1 MTEVIGFKAADAD
14 LKCRDHQ
21 FEVGQTYTIDGE
33 PVHCARGFH
42 FCQNPLDVLNYYPLV
57 QDGGK
62 LTRFMSV
69 VASGTVLTDGD
80 KSVSAAIHVKAE
92 LRLPEFIKSA
102 VDTVIGLCKGAENKD
117 TAASGNGSKLAASGN
132 GSKLAASGDYSKL
145 AASGNG
151 SQLAASGDYSQLAAS
166 GNGSQLAA
174 SGNGSKLAASG
185 YYSQLAASG
194 NGSKLAA
201 SGYYSQLA
209 ASGYYSKL
217 AASGYYSQ
225 LAASGDYSKLAAS
238 GNGSQ
243 LAASGNGSQLA
254 ASGNG
259 SKLAASGDYSKL
271 AIEGNNG
278 VAMSAGRNSTVT
290 GVDGAW
296 VSLAS
301 YDDFGICTGI
311 ATGCIG
317 KGRLKAGKVYRAENG
332 KFVEVKP

>member
-33 PVHCARGFH
+33 PVHCERGFH

-57 QDGGK
+57 QDDGQ
-62 LTRFMSV
+62 LTRFMAV

-92 LRLPEFIKSA
+92 LRLFEFIKSA
-102 VDTVIGLCKGAENKD
+102 ADTVIKLCKGAANKD
-117 TAASGNGSKLAASGN
+117 AAASGNYSQLAASGY
-132 GSKLAASGDYSKL
+132 GSQLAASGY
-145 AASGNG
+145 G
-151 SQLAASGDYSQLAAS
+151 SQLAASGD
-166 GNGSQLAA
+166 GSQLAA

-185 YYSQLAASG
+185 YGSQLAASGDGSKLAASG
-194 NGSKLAA
+194 NGSKLA
-201 SGYYSQLA
+201 
-209 ASGYYSKL
+209 
-217 AASGYYSQ
+217 
-225 LAASGDYSKLAAS
+225 
-238 GNGSQ
+238 
-243 LAASGNGSQLA
+243 
-254 ASGNG
+254 
-259 SKLAASGDYSKL
+259 
-271 AIEGNNG
+271 IEGING
-278 VAMSAGRNSTVT
+278 VAISAGGNSTVM
-290 GVDGAW
+290 GIDGTW

-301 YDDFGICTGI
+301 YDNKGACTGI

>member
-33 PVHCARGFH
+33 PVHCERGFH

-57 QDGGK
+57 QDDGQ
-62 LTRFMSV
+62 LTRFMAV

-92 LRLPEFIKSA
+92 LRLFEFIKSA
-102 VDTVIGLCKGAENKD
+102 ADTVIKLCKGAANKD
-117 TAASGNGSKLAASGN
+117 AAASGNYSQLAASGY
-132 GSKLAASGDYSKL
+132 GSQLAASGY
-145 AASGNG
+145 G
-151 SQLAASGDYSQLAAS
+151 SQLAASGD
-166 GNGSQLAA
+166 GSQLAA

-185 YYSQLAASG
+185 YGSQLAASGDGSQLAASG
-194 NGSKLAA
+194 N
-201 SGYYSQLA
+201 Y
-209 ASGYYSKL
+209 
-217 AASGYYSQ
+217 
-225 LAASGDYSKLAAS
+225 
-238 GNGSQ
+238 SQ

-254 ASGNG
+254 ASGYG
-259 SKLAASGDYSKL
+259 SKL
-271 AIEGNNG
+271 AIEGING
-278 VAMSAGRNSTVT
+278 VAISAGGNSTVM
-290 GVDGAW
+290 GIDGTW

-301 YDDFGICTGI
+301 YDNKGACTGI

>member
-1 MTEVIGFKAADAD
+1 MTEVIGFKAADAE

-21 FEVGQTYTIDGE
+21 FEVGQTYTIEGE

-57 QDGGK
+57 QDDGK

-102 VDTVIGLCKGAENKD
+102 VDTVIELCKGAANKG
-117 TAASGNGSKLAASGN
+117 TVASGDY
-132 GSKLAASGDYSKL
+132 SKLAASGDYSKL
-145 AASGNG
+145 AASGDYSQLAASGYGSKLAASGYYSKLAASGYYSKLAASGYG

-166 GNGSQLAA
+166 GY
-174 SGNGSKLAASG
+174 GSKLAASG
-185 YYSQLAASG
+185 Y
-194 NGSKLAA
+194 GSKLAA
-201 SGYYSQLA
+201 SGY
-209 ASGYYSKL
+209 
-217 AASGYYSQ
+217 
-225 LAASGDYSKLAAS
+225 
-238 GNGSQ
+238 GSQ
-243 LAASGNGSQLA
+243 LA
-254 ASGNG
+254 
-259 SKLAASGDYSKL
+259 
-271 AIEGNNG
+271 IEGTNC

-290 GVDGAW
+290 GVDGTW

-301 YDDFGICTGI
+301 YDDKGICTGI

-332 KFVEVKP
+332 KFVEVKT